1 MQIEDVTPDVIKE
14 IRSRYCLSQQSF
26 ARLLGIGEASIVR
39 YENGQKPSKAN
50 ANLIR
55 AAADPSFMKD
65 CIRRDGALIPEAQ
78 RKRAEQIVYIEIQL
92 NKEGEIMD
100 MTDRYLLTLDQEI
113 LNEQAAE
120 ILGDLMRFM
129 DEAENKGDEVS
140 AMIFNDL
147 FMYLS
152 QVKFNITC
160 EEFDSRKGYNQ
171 LRGSIETVRHLANSY
186 NAKAA

>member
-1 MQIEDVTPDVIKE
+1 
-14 IRSRYCLSQQSF
+14 
-26 ARLLGIGEASIVR
+26 
-39 YENGQKPSKAN
+39 
-50 ANLIR
+50 
-55 AAADPSFMKD
+55 MKD
-65 CIRRDGALIPEAQ
+65 CIRRDGKLIPEAQ
-78 RKRAEQIVYIEIQL
+78 RARAERIVYTEIQL

-152 QVKFNITC
+152 QVKAEILW
-160 EEFDSRKGYNQ
+160 EENDSRQGFNVIKGKILSVEQ
-171 LRGSIETVRHLANSY
+171 IAKRTAT
-186 NAKAA
+186 KAA

>member
-1 MQIEDVTPDVIKE
+1 
-14 IRSRYCLSQQSF
+14 
-26 ARLLGIGEASIVR
+26 
-39 YENGQKPSKAN
+39 
-50 ANLIR
+50 
-55 AAADPSFMKD
+55 
-65 CIRRDGALIPEAQ
+65 
-78 RKRAEQIVYIEIQL
+78 
-92 NKEGEIMD
+92 MD

-152 QVKFNITC
+152 QVKAEILW
-160 EEFDSRKGYNQ
+160 EENDSRQGFNVIKGKILSVEQ
-171 LRGSIETVRHLANSY
+171 IAKRTAT
-186 NAKAA
+186 KAA